1 MGNSVLRVE
10 VIQGGEVVRTEELD
24 QDVIK
29 VGKLSSSHLRLEDP
43 NVSRI
48 HAVIERS
55 GDGQF
60 SVIDLGSATGTYVNG
75 DKVTKSEIAAGDEL
89 QFGDTTIRIDI
100 VDASAV
106 AAAAAEAAAA
116 PAASVAASTAAT
128 AAAPTGVSA
137 EVPATASQSMP
148 VAGVVDDDGLVTI
161 ADGTRVEP
169 YTIQGYYDEA
179 GNYIPGYYD
188 ETGAYH
194 LGYGYYDDGGQ
205 WQVTYGYYDA
215 SGEWIETDSPVSS
228 VAPEASDYALHG
240 ESHAGY
246 ATGGLGEETSWLLGH
261 VNDRE
266 VLQESF
272 FSDRG
277 GDTLEVAMIWR
288 DHVLSVN
295 SYEGKARNVTI
306 GPNEENDFVLEDP
319 SFTEDKFPLCVTDG
333 AGYAVTF
340 TGDMTGTVSDGDEV
354 FSLSEAI
361 DRGLARR
368 SAEVGNGY
376 AIPLSSRTS
385 VRVDVGETTF
395 LAHFTDLPVLIGAG
409 GLPFDTAPLPYI
421 GVSAVAHILFLI
433 LAMTMPDAARSLD
446 LDGFQANDR
455 FVQLMI
461 TPEQEEEEEPDFMK
475 DSGDEEAA
483 AKHKGEEGKAGKED
497 SEQADKKL
505 AIKGPKDNEDLELKK
520 AQDMEVAMN
529 AGIASELMVASPWG
543 TTDTSIGSDAIHALG
558 NLQGDSFGEARGFGG
573 LGLHGAG
580 RGGGGISERGIG
592 LANVGTAGRGGGG
605 RGGKGYGKGAG
616 DLGERSARVPKIVPG
631 KPVVQGSLDKE
642 IIRRVV
648 RQHRNEIKYCYES
661 ELQKNKNLGGRV
673 VVRFTISATGSV
685 VSAVVKESNL
695 SNATVERCMTGKIR
709 RWVFPEPKGGGIVI
723 VNYPFN
729 LSS

>member
-10 VIQGGEVVRTEELD
+10 VIQGGEVVRTEDLD

-29 VGKLSSSHLRLEDP
+29 VGKLSSSHLRLEDA

-55 GDGQF
+55 AEGGF

-75 DKVTKSEIAAGDEL
+75 EKVTKSDINSGDEL
-89 QFGDTTIRIDI
+89 QFGDTTVRVEI
-100 VDASAV
+100 V
-106 AAAAAEAAAA
+106 AAAAQAAAAA
-116 PAASVAASTAAT
+116 PAAAAAVAAPAEPAASFGADEPAQP
-128 AAAPTGVSA
+128 AASA
-137 EVPATASQSMP
+137 SPA
-148 VAGVVDDDGLVTI
+148 AGSVDSDGMITL
-161 ADGTRVEP
+161 ADGSRVEP
-169 YTIQGYYDEA
+169 YTVQGYYDDA

-188 ETGAYH
+188 DKGEYH
-194 LGYGYYDDGGQ
+194 LGYGYYDDGGA
-205 WQVTYGYYDA
+205 WRVTYGYYDPA
-215 SGEWIETDSPVSS
+215 GEWIETDSPVSS
-228 VAPEASDYALHG
+228 VAPETSDYALHG
-240 ESHAGY
+240 TSHA
-246 ATGGLGEETSWLLGH
+246 TQDGLGEETSWLLH
-261 VNDRE
+261 HIRDRE
-266 VLQESF
+266 VLQDSY
-272 FSDRG
+272 FSDKG
-277 GDTLEVAMIWR
+277 GDTLEVAMVWR
-288 DHVLSVN
+288 DHVLSVT
-295 SYEGKARNVTI
+295 SYGGSKPRNVTV
-306 GPNEENDFVLEDP
+306 GPNEKNDFVLEDP
-319 SFTEDKFPLCVTDG
+319 SFQEDQFPLCVTDG

-340 TGDMTGTVSDGDEV
+340 TGQMSGVVRDGDDTYT
-354 FSLSEAI
+354 LQDAI
-361 DRGLARR
+361 DNGKARR
-368 SAEVGNGY
+368 SAEAANGY

-385 VRVDVGETTF
+385 VRVDIGETTF
-395 LAHFTDLPVLIGAG
+395 LVHFTDLPVVIGG
-409 GLPFDTAPLPYI
+409 GAPFDTAPLPYI

-446 LDGFQANDR
+446 LDGFKANDR

-461 TPEQEEEEEPDFMK
+461 TPEQEEPEEPDWMK

-497 SEQADKKL
+497 SEQENKKL
-505 AIKGPKDNEDLELKK
+505 AIKGPKDNQDLELKK
-520 AQDMEVAMN
+520 AQDMEIAMN

-558 NLQGDSFGEARGFGG
+558 NLTGDSFGEARGFGG

-605 RGGKGYGKGAG
+605 RGGSGYGKGAG
-616 DLGERSARVPKIVPG
+616 DLGERRARVPKIVPG
-631 KPVVQGSLDKE
+631 NPVVQGSLDKE

-648 RQHRNEIKYCYES
+648 RQHRQEIKYCYES
-661 ELQKNKNLGGRV
+661 ELQKNKNLQGRV

-685 VSAVVKESNL
+685 VSAVVKETNL
-695 SNATVERCMTGKIR
+695 SNAQVERCMTGKIR